1 MRSSIT
7 IEYIRNYV
15 KDKYNVELLSSVYL
29 GREKELKFR
38 DSTGTI
44 FYKRW
49 SSILK
54 HRSCHPNVKISSY
67 KEAKEFIESYK
78 NLGYTYNLSV
88 EEYNNQEIK
97 TGNRVYSITHPELV
111 GVWNTN
117 LTNFKRNAETHLNT
131 SGRSYGE
138 LVVKSILVDNHIQFS
153 EQVTINIEGQAH
165 RFDFYIEEYNLYIEY
180 DGEQHY
186 NKSTG
191 FYKDKTSII
200 KQRDE
205 VKNKYVR
212 DVGSRIIR
220 IPYTHDTV
228 DSIASLMESEL
239 DVKLK
244 RPSVV
249 YSLNDKSIADVYLN
263 HSLLESASILGI
275 NSTTVTRAFK
285 KVYGMTKREYKH
297 LIQN

>member
-1 MRSSIT
+1 MSKRIN

-15 KDKYNVELLSSVYL
+15 KEEYNVDLLSSIYL

-49 SSILK
+49 SSIVSC
-54 HRSCHPNVKISSY
+54 RSCHPNVKISSY
-67 KEAKEFIESYK
+67 REAKEFIESYK
-78 NLGYTYNLSV
+78 NLGYTYKLSE

-97 TGNRVYSITHPELV
+97 MGNRVYAITHPNLT
-111 GVWNTN
+111 GTWYTS
-117 LTNFKRNAETHLNT
+117 LTNFKRDAETHLNT

-138 LVVKSILVDNHIQFS
+138 LMVKSILVENNMDFS
-153 EQVTINIEGQAH
+153 EQVTRNIEGQTH
-165 RFDFYIEEYNLYIEY
+165 RFDFYIESYNLFIEY

-191 FYKDKTSII
+191 FYKDKTSKI

-205 VKNKYVR
+205 IKNKYVR
-212 DVGSRIIR
+212 EIDSRILR
-220 IPYTHDTV
+220 IPYMYDTV
-228 DSIASLMESEL
+228 DKVAIFMESE
-239 DVKLK
+239 VGIKLK
-244 RPSVV
+244 VPSRV
-249 YSLNDKSIADVYLN
+249 YNLTYKHIADTYLN
-263 HSLLESASILGI
+263 NSLKESATILGI
-275 NSTTVTRAFK
+275 NSTTVTGAFK
-285 KVYGMTKREYKH
+285 KVYGMSKRDYIR